1 MAACIFAPCTTG
13 PFPRMISCSSC
24 LRDIFAK
31 IIDFGGKR
39 DDNELGA
46 KRLLQPPFFE
56 PSDSVPQQNLL
67 SSRLKMKAAFGH
79 RFHVSPT
86 VVVRA
91 PGRINLIGEH
101 TDYNDGLV
109 FPAAID
115 KAVTVCVGLSESAR
129 CEILAHDWAE
139 SAKFDIPGGVQP
151 RQSWARYVWGMLDGL
166 GLLNPDMERNGFHC
180 VFGGDIPPG
189 AGLSSSAALCTGIGL
204 ALNALYDLGFDR
216 AAIAQ
221 MAQRAERDFA
231 GVNCGLMDQY
241 ASLFGRAGHFLQLD
255 CRDLSYEYVPADLG
269 EYRLL
274 LCDSRVKHALAD
286 SAYNRRRA
294 ECAEGLA
301 TIQQHFPHCLSLRD
315 ATLEMLHKIEAQVTQ
330 PVYARCKYVLEE
342 NTRVQTVAQA
352 LRTGDLATVGACMY
366 ATHRGLRDDY
376 EVSCAELDCLVDL
389 TLDFPDVLG
398 ARLMGGGFGGC
409 TLNLIHQFAIARFQ
423 ALASERFVAAF
434 GKQPLFYEVNIADGG
449 QVIA

>member
-1 MAACIFAPCTTG
+1 
-13 PFPRMISCSSC
+13 
-24 LRDIFAK
+24 
-31 IIDFGGKR
+31 
-39 DDNELGA
+39 
-46 KRLLQPPFFE
+46 
-56 PSDSVPQQNLL
+56 
-67 SSRLKMKAAFGH
+67 MKAAFRH
-79 RFHVSPT
+79 RFQVPPT

-101 TDYNDGLV
+101 TDYNDGFV

-115 KAVTVCVGLSESAR
+115 KAVTVCVALSGTGR
-129 CEILAHDWAE
+129 CEIVAHDWAE
-139 SAKFDIPGGVQP
+139 EVAFDLTGGLQP
-151 RQSWARYVWGMLDGL
+151 QPSWARYVWGMLDGL
-166 GLLNPDMERNGFHC
+166 GLLTSDLARNGFQC

-204 ALNALYDLGFDR
+204 ALNELYGLGLDRTAL
-216 AAIAQ
+216 AKI
-221 MAQRAERDFA
+221 AQRAEREFA

-241 ASLFGRAGHFLQLD
+241 ASLFGREGHFLQLD
-255 CRDLSYEYVPADLG
+255 CRDLSFEYVPADLG

-301 TIQQHFPHCLSLRD
+301 AIQLHFPQCMSLRD
-315 ATLEMLHKIEAQVTQ
+315 ATLEMLQTIDAQATAE
-330 PVYARCKYVLEE
+330 VYARCKYVLEE
-342 NTRVQTVAQA
+342 NTRVQAVAQA
-352 LRTGDLATVGACMY
+352 LCAGDLATVGACMH

-376 EVSCAELDCLVDL
+376 AVSCAELDFLVDL
-389 TLDFPDVLG
+389 ALDFPDVLG

-409 TLNLIHQFAIARFQ
+409 TLNLIHATAIARFQ
-423 ALASERFVAAF
+423 AQVRDRYTAAF
-434 GKQPLFYEVNIADGG
+434 GIQPLFYEVNIADGG